1 MCAERRIQ
9 AIPVW
14 GCWDLPVTRQEAA
27 PRGAIYF
34 QWSAGAFEGRGQDAV
49 D

>member
-14 GCWDLPVTRQEAA
+14 GCWGPPVTGTEAA
-27 PRGAIYF
+27 LWRATCF
-34 QWSAGAFEGRGQDAV
+34 QLSAGAFEGRGQDAA